1 MIAKTLT
8 LCAAESAQIH
18 AALCRRRRSVLDSL
32 GHYRQAVSAERFDKL
47 KADPDAAET
56 ACEQMVRKYSAELAI
71 IDGIFAKLE
80 GRK

>member
-1 MIAKTLT
+1 MIAIQ

-18 AALCRRRRSVLDSL
+18 AALCRRRRQVVESL
-32 GHYRQAVSAERFDKL
+32 ETYRREVNRERIERL
-47 KADPDAAET
+47 RENPDDAET

-80 GRK
+80 GRR